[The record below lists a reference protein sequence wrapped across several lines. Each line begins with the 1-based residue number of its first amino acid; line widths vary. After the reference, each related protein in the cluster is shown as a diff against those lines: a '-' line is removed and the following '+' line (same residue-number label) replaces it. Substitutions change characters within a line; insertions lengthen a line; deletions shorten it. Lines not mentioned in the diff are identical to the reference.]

1 MHTSLLGRK
10 VFRNIKL
17 TLSVIVLGILPIS
30 VSGLAHQQ
38 QTNSDEE
45 VVDRAKAV
53 WLDGAPIPAL
63 EILDQEMQGN
73 PSDMRILKLRGDI
86 FSTSRRDHEAL
97 QAYDAVLQRAPGA
110 IDVRWAK
117 WSVFVR
123 SGRGDEAIV
132 ELEHIAHYDSDNPLI
147 HLRLA
152 QELRKLDRLE
162 ESLVFYQKA
171 VELVPDL
178 PGWRL
183 ALARARFDVMDG
195 PGARDEIQDVLK
207 MVPPGSP
214 EDIAARNLMSVVYGA
229 TKERGRRFEWVF
241 SPDGTAAERKEWAS
255 IRADAWRLFEAK
267 RYQEA
272 EPIFRRVLE
281 LKPSDYGAQHD
292 LGVTL
297 MELDRCEEALPIL
310 EKVLEMTLKDEPLAD
325 TFFQIGVCKAKL
337 GRWSEALDHF
347 EILYDAAVEFEEQTK
362 NVWVMPGTRVLNREV
377 LGEWK
382 EKARQHIPQ
391 AELQHRAEMKEAL
404 AADPNNAVM
413 SEEEF
418 YAKLAKQPMKTQDW
432 LDTHVALMGR
442 DSDFSMFR
450 YVIPAPQVMRDDL
463 PTGAHEFIPVEP
475 NDTFP
480 TKPQDIFLVFGLV
493 TASFDEV
500 ALTAKCFPETSKMVQ
515 EQSAVAHDQVVMGM
529 NEQSGYFILSA
540 PEGGW
545 TPGLYRCGLFV
556 GDEVSA
562 YTHADEVRFRILDP
576 SGHFEAYRS
585 PGVDQNA

>member
-1 MHTSLLGRK
+1 MAVS
-10 VFRNIKL
+10 
-17 TLSVIVLGILPIS
+17 IS
-30 VSGLAHQQ
+30 VPGLAHQQ
-38 QTNSDEE
+38 QTKSDDG

-53 WLDGAPIPAL
+53 WLNGAPNPAL

-73 PSDMRILKLRGDI
+73 PTDLRILKLRGDI
-86 FSTSRRDHEAL
+86 FATSRRDQEAL

-117 WSVFVR
+117 WSVLVR

-214 EDIAARNLMSVVYGA
+214 EEIAARNLMSVVYGA

-241 SPDGTAAERKEWAS
+241 TPHGTAAERKEWAS

-281 LKPSDYGAQHD
+281 LKPS
-292 LGVTL
+292 
-297 MELDRCEEALPIL
+297 ESC
-310 EKVLEMTLKDEPLAD
+310 
-325 TFFQIGVCKAKL
+325 
-337 GRWSEALDHF
+337 
-347 EILYDAAVEFEEQTK
+347 
-362 NVWVMPGTRVLNREV
+362 
-377 LGEWK
+377 
-382 EKARQHIPQ
+382 
-391 AELQHRAEMKEAL
+391 
-404 AADPNNAVM
+404 
-413 SEEEF
+413 
-418 YAKLAKQPMKTQDW
+418 
-432 LDTHVALMGR
+432 
-442 DSDFSMFR
+442 
-450 YVIPAPQVMRDDL
+450 
-463 PTGAHEFIPVEP
+463 
-475 NDTFP
+475 
-480 TKPQDIFLVFGLV
+480 DI
-493 TASFDEV
+493 TD
-500 ALTAKCFPETSKMVQ
+500 C
-515 EQSAVAHDQVVMGM
+515 
-529 NEQSGYFILSA
+529 
-540 PEGGW
+540 
-545 TPGLYRCGLFV
+545 
-556 GDEVSA
+556 
-562 YTHADEVRFRILDP
+562 
-576 SGHFEAYRS
+576 
-585 PGVDQNA
+585 

>member
-1 MHTSLLGRK
+1 MS
-10 VFRNIKL
+10 
-17 TLSVIVLGILPIS
+17 PA
-30 VSGLAHQQ
+30 LAHQQ
-38 QTNSDEE
+38 HMKSKE
-45 VVDRAKAV
+45 VGDRAKTE
-53 WLDGAPIPAL
+53 WLDGAPNRAL
-63 EILDQEMQGN
+63 EILDQEAQEE
-73 PSDMRILKLRGDI
+73 PADLTILKLRGDI
-86 FSTSRRDHEAL
+86 FATSRRDQEAL
-97 QAYDAVLQRAPGA
+97 QAYDGVLQRAPEA
-110 IDVRWAK
+110 LDVRWAK
-117 WSVFVR
+117 WSVLVR

-132 ELEHIAHYDSDNPLI
+132 ELKHIAQYDSDNPLI
-147 HLRLA
+147 YLLLA

-207 MVPPGSP
+207 MVPAGSP

-229 TKERGRRFEWVF
+229 TKERGRRHEWVF
-241 SPDGTAAERKEWAS
+241 SPDGTSAERKEWAS
-255 IRADAWRLFEAK
+255 IRAEAWRLFEAK

-272 EPIFRRVLE
+272 EPVLRRVLE

-297 MELDRCEEALPIL
+297 MELDRCEEALPVL

-325 TFFQIGVCKAKL
+325 TFFQIGVCKAKV
-337 GRWSEALDHF
+337 GQWAEALDHF
-347 EILYDAAVEFEEQTK
+347 EILYDAAVEFEERTK
-362 NVWVMPGTRVLNREV
+362 NVWVMPGTRVLNKEV

-382 EKARQHIPQ
+382 EEVRQHIPP
-391 AELQHRAEMKEAL
+391 AELQQRAEMKEAL
-404 AADPNNAVM
+404 AADPNTTVM

-418 YAKLAKQPMKTQDW
+418 YAKLAKEPMKTQDW
-432 LDTHVALMGR
+432 LDTRVVLMGR

-475 NDTFP
+475 NNTFP
-480 TKPQDIFLVFGLV
+480 TSQEEIFLVFRLV

-500 ALTAKCFPETSKMVQ
+500 LLTAKCFPETSQMTQ
-515 EQSAVAHDQVVMGM
+515 NQSAVAYDQVVMAM
-529 NEQSGYFILSA
+529 NDQSGYFILSA
-540 PEGGW
+540 PKGGW

-556 GDEVSA
+556 GDDVSA
-562 YTHADEVRFRILDP
+562 YTHADEVRFRILETPVHLDAHNRAGFDH
-576 SGHFEAYRS
+576 ST
-585 PGVDQNA
+585 